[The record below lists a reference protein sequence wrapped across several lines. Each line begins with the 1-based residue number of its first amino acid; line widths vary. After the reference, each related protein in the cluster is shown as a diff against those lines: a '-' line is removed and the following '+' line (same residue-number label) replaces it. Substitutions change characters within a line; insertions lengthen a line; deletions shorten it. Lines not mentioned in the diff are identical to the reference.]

1 MCTQDFF
8 FFFLEEPYGSAAVTL
23 QASMQASRLAWIF
36 CSYSAAVRMEIFCYF
51 ASILLLVFIHVT
63 ICRAFVY
70 VFITL
75 TDVMVQIDVYR
86 RIFASR

>member
-1 MCTQDFF
+1 MCIQDIFF
-8 FFFLEEPYGSAAVTL
+8 FKEPYGAAAVTL
-23 QASMQASRLAWIF
+23 HVSRVAWIF

-51 ASILLLVFIHVT
+51 ASIYDTSFIHVT

>member
-1 MCTQDFF
+1 MCIQDFF
-8 FFFLEEPYGSAAVTL
+8 FFKEEPYGSAAVTL
-23 QASMQASRLAWIF
+23 QASRLVWIF

-51 ASILLLVFIHVT
+51 ASIYDTSFIHVT